1 MAFDGCQSLQQKG
14 CTESSRSV
22 DIVQLSLAGEPFT
35 AQPQEL
41 GDGGTGY
48 GVTLPFEAGG
58 FPLLLHDHRFHV
70 QASNLMELQSPEDLE
85 CPKLVDVIMAD
96 AQDLG
101 RRSPANQREKK
112 RRNGK
117 SKNAK
122 QGAGDDCEAAG
133 IGAAC
138 ATLGIWAL
146 TFQDPPT
153 LQMHLALCTFFFRFG
168 WRGRGDQEEHWYREA
183 ILRLLGLV
191 IAFFQEVFPFKSESF
206 HQAGSRLASASQF
219 LATLKADPCFED
231 AMLETRLKS
240 AIQSII
246 ACEAVGDLP
255 ECIQT
260 LAEFSTPANHQRID
274 ELLDTVSR
282 VRAIGLSSRTTVE
295 AGGRESPEAQ
305 LIIRPVPYHL
315 TMPRLRQH
323 MECYGKIAYIRRRSH
338 AVGVGADALI
348 QFVQP
353 AHAKMALEAV
363 NDMKVLG
370 ETVVARLGN
379 GSLQAWPI
387 NREMPPKAGEISQ
400 SVEESNKLRESLGIQ
415 KLKEDK
421 PQSSKGSSNDP
432 VFAPADKKAE
442 DAKDKDKESKRKAAA
457 AKSKRDHEDG
467 SHFLRRSPR
476 VVSGRSH
483 RRSWCKAPDWEIS
496 LKRRRGRAAHQ
507 TGSPGQE
514 ARMEA

>member
-1 MAFDGCQSLQQKG
+1 MDASHNMGYYHGEGWHAGSFAAQGHTWHEDATWAWHEGVWHPGWSDAACSWDGSWWGEAAEEGDAWPQAN
-14 CTESSRSV
+14 SV
-22 DIVQLSLAGEPFT
+22 DHLGPKTAADERT
-35 AQPQEL
+35 AQIHFAKTYQVLNEAIEKHPAAFRDKFSFLDLGCAPGGFSQRMLEEL

-58 FPLLLHDHRFHV
+58 FPLLLHDLRFHV

-101 RRSPANQREKK
+101 RRSPANQRAK
-112 RRNGK
+112 RRNK
-117 SKNAK
+117 TSKNAK
-122 QGAGDDCEAAG
+122 QGDDSEAAG

-146 TFQDPPT
+146 TFQEIRLGLGM
-153 LQMHLALCTFFFRFG
+153 LQEGGTFFFRFG

-191 IAFFQEVFPFKSESF
+191 IAFFKEVFPFKSESF
-206 HQAGSRLASASQF
+206 HQA
-219 LATLKADPCFED
+219 DPCFYVVAAGFQRQGYED

-260 LAEFSTPANHQRID
+260 LAEFSTPSNHQRID

-370 ETVVARLGN
+370 ETVVARLG
-379 GSLQAWPI
+379 
-387 NREMPPKAGEISQ
+387 
-400 SVEESNKLRESLGIQ
+400 
-415 KLKEDK
+415 
-421 PQSSKGSSNDP
+421 
-432 VFAPADKKAE
+432 
-442 DAKDKDKESKRKAAA
+442 
-457 AKSKRDHEDG
+457 KSG
-467 SHFLRRSPR
+467 
-476 VVSGRSH
+476 
-483 RRSWCKAPDWEIS
+483 
-496 LKRRRGRAAHQ
+496 
-507 TGSPGQE
+507 
-514 ARMEA
+514 